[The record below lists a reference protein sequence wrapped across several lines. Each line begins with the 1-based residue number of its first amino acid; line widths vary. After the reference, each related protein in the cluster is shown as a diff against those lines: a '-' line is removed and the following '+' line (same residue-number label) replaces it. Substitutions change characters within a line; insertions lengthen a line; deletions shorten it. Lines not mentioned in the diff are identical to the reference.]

1 MNVLVGKQDKQQQ
14 DDATMAIPP
23 AGRLR
28 RKRKPVRRT
37 EHVASEIVRGKKL
50 RCSSIIRVEK
60 RGLTPD
66 IHKTGEGTS
75 YGTYVRT
82 YVRTYVQYV
91 RKCCSQNVS
100 RGSLFVLLL
109 LSASSFSISHLAT
122 TVCTSYDISPRRP
135 EENDPKSEARASQ
148 NDNPS
153 PTVTTHHAP
162 GCSWYC
168 YRSNHKM
175 KALKNSTRIQS
186 NPIS

>member
-66 IHKTGEGTS
+66 IHKTGEGTR

-82 YVRTYVQYV
+82 YVRTYSTYVSAVRKTCRAAVCSFFCSSQLLASRSRISPLQYV
-91 RKCCSQNVS
+91 
-100 RGSLFVLLL
+100 
-109 LSASSFSISHLAT
+109 LAT
-122 TVCTSYDISPRRP
+122 ISRHAA
-135 EENDPKSEARASQ
+135 PKKTIR
-148 NDNPS
+148 NPKH
-153 PTVTTHHAP
+153 VL
-162 GCSWYC
+162 
-168 YRSNHKM
+168 HKM
-175 KALKNSTRIQS
+175 TILPRQ
-186 NPIS
+186 